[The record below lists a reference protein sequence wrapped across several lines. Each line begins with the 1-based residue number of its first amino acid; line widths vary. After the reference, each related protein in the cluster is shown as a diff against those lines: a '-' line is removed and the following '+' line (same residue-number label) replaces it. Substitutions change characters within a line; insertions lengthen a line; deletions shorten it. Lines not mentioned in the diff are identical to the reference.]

1 VAPAGEPEQ
10 VMSLDAESVI
20 ERRRLKRRVTIWR
33 IAAVVFGLLFLALAV
48 FGDRE
53 VAGSASILPHV
64 ARINVAGIITDDRK
78 MLELIDKV
86 GKSDQ
91 VKAVILD
98 INSPG
103 GTTTGGEAMYDAIRR
118 LTEKK
123 PVVATCGTLAT
134 SAAYIVALA
143 ADRIF
148 VYGNTITGSVGVIFQ
163 WANVTELLKSL
174 GIEVEEVKSGPLKAV
189 PSPFEP
195 TDEEARA
202 VTEEMV
208 EDAKVWF
215 VDLVE
220 TRRKIRSSAVPGLTE
235 GRIYSGRQA
244 VDYKLVDQIGDE
256 RAALSWL
263 NKERGVPAGLKVLQ
277 WEPKEE
283 SSGLFGWLLDSGGS
297 ILGLFG
303 SRIAAVLGQA
313 SATLE
318 LDGLVS
324 VWHPASN

>member
-1 VAPAGEPEQ
+1 MV
-10 VMSLDAESVI
+10 LDAESVI

-33 IAAVVFGLLFLALAV
+33 IAAVVFGILLLAV
-48 FGDRE
+48 VMLGDRD
-53 VAGSASILPHV
+53 VAGSSILPHV
-64 ARINVAGIITDDRK
+64 ARISISGIITDDRK
-78 MLELIDKV
+78 MQDLIEKV
-86 GKSDQ
+86 AKADQ

-118 LTEKK
+118 LAEKK

-143 ADRIF
+143 TDRIF

-163 WANVTELLKSL
+163 WANITELLKTL

-195 TDEEARA
+195 TDERARE
-202 VTEEMV
+202 VTKEMV

-215 VDLVE
+215 VDLVGE
-220 TRRKIRSSAVPGLTE
+220 RRKIEPGSVPGLTE

-244 VDYKLVDQIGDE
+244 VKFKLVDQIGDE
-256 RAALSWL
+256 RAALRWL
-263 NKERGVPAGLKVLQ
+263 SKERNVPAGLKVVQ
-277 WEPKEE
+277 WKPREE
-283 SSGLFGWLLDSGGS
+283 SNGLLGWLFDS
-297 ILGLFG
+297 
-303 SRIAAVLGQA
+303 AAVMLGISTDKIVTLLTRT
-313 SATLE
+313 SAALD
-318 LDGLVS
+318 LDGMVS
-324 VWHPASN
+324 VWHPGGN

>member
-1 VAPAGEPEQ
+1 MV
-10 VMSLDAESVI
+10 LDAESVI

-33 IAAVVFGLLFLALAV
+33 IAAVVLGILLLAV
-48 FGDRE
+48 VMLGDRD
-53 VAGSASILPHV
+53 VAGSSILPHV
-64 ARINVAGIITDDRK
+64 ARISISGIITDDRK
-78 MLELIDKV
+78 MQDLIEKV
-86 GKSDQ
+86 AKADQ

-118 LTEKK
+118 LAEKK

-143 ADRIF
+143 TDRIF

-163 WANVTELLKSL
+163 WANITELLKTL

-195 TDEEARA
+195 TDERARE
-202 VTEEMV
+202 VTKEMV

-215 VDLVE
+215 VDLVGE
-220 TRRKIRSSAVPGLTE
+220 RRKIEPGSVPGLTE

-244 VDYKLVDQIGDE
+244 VKFKLVDQIGDE
-256 RAALSWL
+256 RAALRWL
-263 NKERGVPAGLKVLQ
+263 SKERNVPAGLKVVQ
-277 WEPKEE
+277 WKPREE
-283 SSGLFGWLLDSGGS
+283 SNGLLGWLFDS
-297 ILGLFG
+297 
-303 SRIAAVLGQA
+303 AAVMLGISTDKIVTLLTRT
-313 SATLE
+313 SAALD
-318 LDGLVS
+318 LDGMVS
-324 VWHPASN
+324 VWHPGGN